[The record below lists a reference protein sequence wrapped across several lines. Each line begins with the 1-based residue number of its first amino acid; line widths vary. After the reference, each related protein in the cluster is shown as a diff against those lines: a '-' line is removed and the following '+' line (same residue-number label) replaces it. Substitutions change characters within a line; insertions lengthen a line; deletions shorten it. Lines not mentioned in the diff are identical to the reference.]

1 MVTMRAENFFT
12 DSEKAEIA
20 AAISEVEKNTAG
32 EIAVMV
38 VDQSDSYPEANILA
52 GLILG
57 GLLSVVVTELSF
69 GDSLTYF
76 LLFFAGFFLAVAWI
90 ANSLPG
96 LKRLF
101 ILKSRLTEMVRE
113 QAVQE
118 FYEKGLYRTRD
129 ATAVFFFIS
138 MFEHKLWILADQGI
152 NSKLSP
158 DELQTYAGDMA
169 AGIREGRATEVLCAE
184 IARLGEVLAEHFPP
198 RDDDTNEIPNLI
210 ITG

>member
-1 MVTMRAENFFT
+1 MKAENFFT
-12 DSEKAEIA
+12 SSEKAEIA
-20 AAISEVEKNTAG
+20 AAISEVEANTAG

-57 GLLSVVVTELSF
+57 GLASLLVTEIFF

-76 LLFFAGFFLAVAWI
+76 LLIFAGFFAGTAWI
-90 ANSLPG
+90 ANYLPG

-101 ILKSRLTEMVRE
+101 ILKGRLTEMVRE
-113 QAVQE
+113 QAVQA
-118 FYEKGLYRTRD
+118 FYKKELYRTRD

-138 MFEHKLWILADQGI
+138 LFEHKVWILADKGI

-158 DELQTYAGDMA
+158 DELQAYAGDMA
-169 AGIREGRATEVLCAE
+169 DGIREGRAAEVLCQE
-184 IARLGEVLAEHFPP
+184 ITRLGEVLAEYFPG
-198 RDDDTNEIPNLI
+198 RDDDVDELSNQVIV
-210 ITG
+210 G